1 LLGRNDTETTSAA
14 TPVDV
19 SNLTA
24 VVVDGETGAIT
35 LSWTAPSDSFS
46 KYLISSSVDL
56 SGYPKT
62 IANTSQTAQTVTGL
76 TVGQSYTFTVQTIN
90 VDEVKSTGVQ
100 ITVTAKDLRGTA
112 SVSGVTVSTGINDS
126 GDITV
131 TWTNPTDTDFD
142 HTVVAVYNSDGTA
155 LYDAEGNAVTYTVA
169 SNYAEQTVTGLTV
182 SHSYYFTITAVD
194 TSGNAST
201 SIKTA
206 VALSRDI
213 TPPGEV
219 TVGTNVGDKN
229 ENGDIELS
237 WTNPTDTDFDH
248 AVVRSY
254 SGSTV
259 IGQYSIKGTVGGI
272 STATV
277 TSLVLRTDYF
287 IKIAAVDT
295 SGNEGTEV
303 LAATYNPSDKTAP
316 AVPTNL
322 SATNSE
328 GTLTFT
334 WTNPSDSDLSYET
347 VYVYNNAGAR
357 IKTATVQ
364 ATETS
369 SYTFTG
375 VKGNNYFF
383 KVSATD
389 STGNTSSLAQ
399 TAKVFARDYTA
410 PGTVTGISVATTA
423 DGKATLTWTNPAD
436 TDLYRIYI
444 GISPT
449 TDTNFSATNIYSLT
463 ASGSSSHTVT
473 GLRNGTSYT
482 FTLYAVDTS
491 GNYGETVT
499 KPVTGVDT
507 TPPPNVASATLYLT
521 DNTSTTATGV
531 SLAWTGNPLT
541 TEDFNGLDITCNQ
554 TLSGFPYT
562 INDTANTVYKFDETT
577 GMLASTS
584 DYVFTIKTVDK
595 SGNMSSGVT
604 ATYYT
609 VKSITLN
616 KTMAILGY
624 NASVTNTT
632 SITANVTPSYATHP
646 ILTWS
651 SVNPAAATIPITPV
665 ATGSSAGLI
674 TSTGSGYSDIIVTA
688 KNSVSASAG
697 VTVLAA
703 TTSFNVAP
711 DSSITTVNTDYYS
724 ENSSF
729 KYKVAYKQ
737 YSGGSIDLIGLGSN
751 LTTWYQSTCGHGGW
765 HYTMNTT
772 TPLSFTNGKY
782 TDGTRILTVTPMII
796 YDGGVPY
803 VLILETLKNISTS
816 TLYTQKIG
824 AYADVMVANNDR
836 ATVLVNSSFGI
847 SMYDSTTGMTFKL
860 YCLNSSNNITPVT
873 TYCRTYW
880 SSASKYVYSP
890 DGTSGNGY
898 TDGCDSGLAYSWT
911 IDSIAP
917 GQTAIRY
924 VRMTLIY

>member
-1 LLGRNDTETTSAA
+1 MRKNIHAFTTYSLCISLLVLFCSCTNLLGRNDTETTSAA

-46 KYLISSSVDL
+46 KYLISSSIDL
-56 SGYPKT
+56 DGYPKT

-364 ATETS
+364 ATDAS

-449 TDTNFSATNIYSLT
+449 TDTNFSVTNIYSLT
-463 ASGSSSHTVT
+463 ASGSSSYTVA

-541 TEDFNGLDITCNQ
+541 TDDFNGLDITCSQ
-554 TLSGFPYT
+554 SLSNFPLT
-562 INDTANTVYKFDETT
+562 INDTANTMYQFTETSA
-577 GMLASTS
+577 MLASTS

-595 SGNMSSGVT
+595 SGNKSSGIT
-604 ATYYT
+604 AVYYT
-609 VKSITLN
+609 VQSITLS
-616 KTMAILGY
+616 KTVAVVGY
-624 NASVTNTT
+624 NASTTSTT
-632 SITANVTPSYATHP
+632 SITANYTE
-646 ILTWS
+646 
-651 SVNPAAATIPITPV
+651 PV
-665 ATGSSAGLI
+665 
-674 TSTGSGYSDIIVTA
+674 
-688 KNSVSASAG
+688 K
-697 VTVLAA
+697 
-703 TTSFNVAP
+703 
-711 DSSITTVNTDYYS
+711 
-724 ENSSF
+724 
-729 KYKVAYKQ
+729 
-737 YSGGSIDLIGLGSN
+737 
-751 LTTWYQSTCGHGGW
+751 
-765 HYTMNTT
+765 
-772 TPLSFTNGKY
+772 
-782 TDGTRILTVTPMII
+782 
-796 YDGGVPY
+796 
-803 VLILETLKNISTS
+803 
-816 TLYTQKIG
+816 
-824 AYADVMVANNDR
+824 
-836 ATVLVNSSFGI
+836 
-847 SMYDSTTGMTFKL
+847 
-860 YCLNSSNNITPVT
+860 
-873 TYCRTYW
+873 
-880 SSASKYVYSP
+880 
-890 DGTSGNGY
+890 
-898 TDGCDSGLAYSWT
+898 
-911 IDSIAP
+911 
-917 GQTAIRY
+917 
-924 VRMTLIY
+924 